1 MRSGGMSSSSCSL
14 LCIVVLGGGKT
25 ALGKKLLS
33 KVQLPHYTTNRGM
46 MMLWWLREMRKTKQI
61 INLTPKEKEP

>member
-1 MRSGGMSSSSCSL
+1 L
-14 LCIVVLGGGKT
+14 FWGGGKT

>member
-1 MRSGGMSSSSCSL
+1 VECHLPLAASCAL
-14 LCIVVLGGGKT
+14 LFWGGKT

-46 MMLWWLREMRKTKQI
+46 MMLWRLREMRKTKQI